1 MNLSE
6 EQVNQY
12 REYPEKDIVYPVRH
26 RALFFFLEV
35 VGYMLV
41 DLRLFCHLDGEM
53 RQAAPGESNALCSA
67 SEPAD

>member
-1 MNLSE
+1 
-6 EQVNQY
+6 
-12 REYPEKDIVYPVRH
+12 
-26 RALFFFLEV
+26 LFFFLEV